1 LAGKK
6 QALLNQR
13 GALNCWLRAQGMNMA
28 MENMLAVT
36 GRWLTNG
43 MQSAGAVTLLL
54 VNILRCLVTY
64 PPRWR
69 LFLQQLYLIGLK
81 SQFVM
86 LTTGAFVGA
95 VFAAQVHFQ
104 FVRLGMQ
111 SAVGPT
117 VSVAM
122 CRELG
127 PVFCC
132 LLLAGRVGA
141 AMAAEISSM
150 QNTEQIDVLRAL
162 GVYPVEY
169 LAVPRFLAMLVS
181 APLLTGLVLVVGIA
195 CGYLIAVP
203 ILGVDGAYYW
213 DNTVKYTGTRDV
225 LIGLSKGFLF
235 GIIIAV
241 IACYKGFNPSLGT
254 AGVGRTTTEA
264 VVAASLAI
272 LVSDFFFTFILN
284 SLFLGRV

>member
-1 LAGKK
+1 
-6 QALLNQR
+6 
-13 GALNCWLRAQGMNMA
+13 MSEA
-28 MENMLAVT
+28 MENVMAAV
-36 GRWLTNG
+36 GRWLIG
-43 MQSAGAVTLLL
+43 GVRSAGAITMLLL
-54 VNILRCLVTY
+54 NILRCMYKY
-64 PPRWR
+64 PIRWR
-69 LFLQQLYLIGLK
+69 LFFQQMYFIGVK
-81 SQFVM
+81 SQFVV

-150 QNTEQIDVLRAL
+150 KNTEQVDALRAL
-162 GVYPVEY
+162 GVYPIEY
-169 LAVPRFLAMLVS
+169 LGVPRFLAMLVS
-181 APLLTGLVLVVGIA
+181 SPVLTGLVLVMGIG
-195 CGYLIAVP
+195 CGYLISVP

-213 DNTVKYTGTRDV
+213 DNTVRYTGPRDIM
-225 LIGLSKGFLF
+225 IGLSKGFLF

-241 IACYKGFNPSLGT
+241 ISCYKGFNPRLGT

-264 VVAASLAI
+264 VVISSLAI

-284 SLFLGRV
+284 SLFLGGA

>member
-1 LAGKK
+1 MESFFIKLMAVFGSWVLHSVRTVGEIS
-6 QALLNQR
+6 LLF
-13 GALNCWLRAQGMNMA
+13 LN
-28 MENMLAVT
+28 
-36 GRWLTNG
+36 
-43 MQSAGAVTLLL
+43 
-54 VNILRCLVTY
+54 IIRCMFQY
-64 PPRWR
+64 PVRWR
-69 LFLQQLYLIGLK
+69 LFFEQVYFIGIK
-81 SQFVM
+81 SQFVI
-86 LTTGAFVGA
+86 LTTGAFTGA

-104 FVRLGMQ
+104 FVKLGME

-127 PVFCC
+127 PVLCC

-150 QNTEQIDVLRAL
+150 KITEQIDALRSM

-169 LAVPRFLAMLVS
+169 LAVPRFMAMMVS
-181 APLLTGLVLVVGIA
+181 APVLIAMALAVGIG
-195 CGYLIAVP
+195 CGYIVAVP

-213 DNTVKYTGTRDV
+213 DNTVKFTDMSDV
-225 LIGLSKGFLF
+225 MVGLSKGFLF

-241 IACYKGFNPSLGT
+241 IACYKGFNPQLGT

-264 VVAASLAI
+264 VVDASLSL
-272 LVSDFFFTFILN
+272 LVSNFFFTFILN
-284 SLFLGRV
+284 NLFLTDKY

>member
-1 LAGKK
+1 MIRALEHSLA
-6 QALLNQR
+6 A
-13 GALNCWLRAQGMNMA
+13 A
-28 MENMLAVT
+28 
-36 GRWLTNG
+36 GRRTL
-43 MQSAGAVTLLL
+43 GAVGAAGGITLLL
-54 VNILRCLVTY
+54 ANILRCLARY
-64 PPRWR
+64 PVRWK
-69 LFLQQLYLIGLK
+69 LVAQQLYLIGVK
-81 SQFVM
+81 SQFVV

-104 FVRLGMQ
+104 FVRVGMQ

-141 AMAAEISSM
+141 AMAAELSSM
-150 QNTEQIDVLRAL
+150 KNTEQLDALRAL

-181 APLLTGLVLVVGIA
+181 APILTGLALVVGIA
-195 CGYLIAVP
+195 CGYLISVP
-203 ILGVDGAYYW
+203 MLGVDGAYYW
-213 DNTVKYTGTRDV
+213 DNTIRFTGMRDV
-225 LIGLSKGFLF
+225 GIGLSKGFLF

-241 IACYKGFNPSLGT
+241 ISCYKGFNPQPGT

-264 VVAASLAI
+264 VVISSLAI

-284 SLFLGRV
+284 SLFLGRA